1 MEEGVE
7 SEEENCRLDVRVRC
21 VTLFY
26 RLEFFSK
33 IFLVEISMTFIFKFF
48 RVTRVLLFYYWMR
61 IGGSRNRRNF
71 NFYNCFEMLVDFILF
86 RWKACLV
93 SGDFIGKSLDLER
106 IGRGDN
112 VTARR
117 AIN

>member
-1 MEEGVE
+1 
-7 SEEENCRLDVRVRC
+7 
-21 VTLFY
+21 
-26 RLEFFSK
+26 
-33 IFLVEISMTFIFKFF
+33 
-48 RVTRVLLFYYWMR
+48 
-61 IGGSRNRRNF
+61 
-71 NFYNCFEMLVDFILF
+71 MLVDFILF

-93 SGDFIGKSLDLER
+93 SEDFIGKSLDLER

>member
-1 MEEGVE
+1 
-7 SEEENCRLDVRVRC
+7 
-21 VTLFY
+21 
-26 RLEFFSK
+26 
-33 IFLVEISMTFIFKFF
+33 
-48 RVTRVLLFYYWMR
+48 
-61 IGGSRNRRNF
+61 
-71 NFYNCFEMLVDFILF
+71 MLVDFILF